1 MKFFARGKEAIEMTH
16 SFNHFKQM
24 LSDVSK
30 VIQNSNLDFLRI
42 GRPQQKQAIAREFP
56 NF

>member
-1 MKFFARGKEAIEMTH
+1 MKFFACGKEAIEVTH
-16 SFNHFKQM
+16 SFNHFQRM

-30 VIQNSNLDFLRI
+30 VIQNGNLDFLRI
-42 GRPQQKQAIAREFP
+42 GRPQQKQVIAREFP